1 MYRCGNEEW
10 KIRNVF
16 FSLLHTSNLDDT
28 QNLKKHQ
35 VKYIVCFWNESMEF
49 LFSLTHSK
57 TRQHSEFT
65 KESGKYKKQSFSGM
79 KLWNICFI

>member
-1 MYRCGNEEW
+1 M
-10 KIRNVF
+10 F
-16 FSLLHTSNLDDT
+16 FFLLHTSNLDDT

-35 VKYIVCFWNESMEF
+35 VSICFWNESMEF

-65 KESGKYKKQSFSGM
+65 KESGKYKSNVS
-79 KLWNICFI
+79 LE